1 MGTSPTEAGMELG
14 RPKLG
19 LGLMGRQRGYMV
31 TEKELHR
38 HSSQQQNEDRMGMKW
53 IEKEDRRG

>member
-1 MGTSPTEAGMELG
+1 MGTSPSEAGMELG

-19 LGLMGRQRGYMV
+19 LGLRGRQRGYMV

-38 HSSQQQNEDRMGMKW
+38 HSSQQQKEDRMEMKW